1 MNSQL
6 EKAERLQELHSSEGC
21 FLIPNA
27 WDVGSA
33 KMLAHAGFPAIATT
47 SAGIAFSEGCP
58 DHGFAPVSARL
69 DRKRMI
75 ERVGRIAQSL
85 SIPISADLEGG
96 YGESPNEV
104 AETIRE
110 AMLAGVVGGNIE
122 DYTGDID
129 EPLFELEHSIERIKA
144 AREVIVKSSIP
155 FVLVARTDCFLVK
168 HPAAFAESVRRG
180 NRFREAGADCI
191 FIPGVSDR
199 GTIQKLVREIN
210 APINIVMG
218 LTGTALSLPDLEAL
232 GVKRVSIGAS
242 LARAIYLQI
251 RRAGEEMIK
260 RGTFTFAEEQIAQ
273 KDLNE
278 IMLNNPLAGNKLA
291 HLN

>member
-129 EPLFELEHSIERIKA
+129 EPLFELEHSIERIK
-144 AREVIVKSSIP
+144 
-155 FVLVARTDCFLVK
+155 
-168 HPAAFAESVRRG
+168 
-180 NRFREAGADCI
+180 
-191 FIPGVSDR
+191 
-199 GTIQKLVREIN
+199 
-210 APINIVMG
+210 
-218 LTGTALSLPDLEAL
+218 
-232 GVKRVSIGAS
+232 
-242 LARAIYLQI
+242 
-251 RRAGEEMIK
+251 
-260 RGTFTFAEEQIAQ
+260 
-273 KDLNE
+273 
-278 IMLNNPLAGNKLA
+278 
-291 HLN
+291 